1 MKVILVGS
9 LGRMGAHVKTA
20 LNKSEHKVV
29 ANVDIGY
36 ENCEGYKSISD
47 VKEDGTAEE
56 FYNSLV
62 EKGFANGNCIVIS
75 TNPVCLS
82 EICEIIKNA

>member
-1 MKVILVGS
+1 M
-9 LGRMGAHVKTA
+9 R
-20 LNKSEHKVV
+20 EF
-29 ANVDIGY
+29 
-36 ENCEGYKSISD
+36 YKDSATLQDFISD